1 MREHACFFGA
11 DQTLVGVVTDPPHG
25 SGARLGAIFLNAGVI
40 HRVGPS
46 RLYVRLARELA
57 AVGCVSVRFDHS
69 GVGDSPSRRDTLAFE
84 ESAILEART
93 VMDSMQHARGIDR
106 FLLIGLCSG
115 AVTAFETA
123 VVDDRV
129 AGAVLINPQG
139 FDENAAW
146 NRYIQNRGHARRYWT
161 RSLFSASSWWNVFTG
176 RVDYRRLLTVLW
188 RQVSG
193 AVASDK
199 EAVSSVAGR
208 VVANLRK
215 LIDRRV
221 ALLLLCS
228 EGDDG
233 IDYMNVILGRDVRT
247 VPGSEGL
254 SVRILPAADHSCT
267 LRKSQRRVADAVRQ
281 WASAFADEA
290 SDEPATYELAH
301 SAAAASLSA
310 SQ

>member
-11 DQTLVGVVTDPPHG
+11 DQTLVGVVTDPPQG
-25 SGARLGAIFLNAGVI
+25 SAARVGAIFLNAGVI

-57 AVGCVSVRFDHS
+57 SLECVSVRFDHS
-69 GVGDSPSRRDTLAFE
+69 GVGDSPARRDTLAFE

-93 VMDSMQHARGIDR
+93 VMDSMQRARGIDR
-106 FLLIGLCSG
+106 FLLVGLCSG
-115 AVTAFETA
+115 AVTAFEAA

-161 RSLFSASSWWNVFTG
+161 RSLFSASSWWHVLTG

-188 RQVSG
+188 RQAAG
-193 AVASDK
+193 AVASDN
-199 EAVSSVAGR
+199 EAVSSVASR
-208 VVANLRK
+208 VAANLRT
-215 LIDRRV
+215 LLERRV
-221 ALLLLCS
+221 AVLLLCS

-233 IDYMNVILGRDVRT
+233 IDYMNVILGRDVRRL
-247 VPGSEGL
+247 PGSEGL

-267 LRKSQRRVADAVRQ
+267 LRESQRRIVDAIRQ
-281 WASAFADEA
+281 WAAAFVGDARDEA
-290 SDEPATYELAH
+290 PARAPVE
-301 SAAAASLSA
+301 
-310 SQ
+310 SQAQSVSVSF